1 VRTGTEEYNQGA
13 KEFVMQQIIIS
24 GVGGQGILFITKLLA
39 ETAMQLGFSILISE
53 THGMAQR
60 GGNVISHLKVSKP
73 ASVTSESAESPL
85 TSPLIRP
92 GRADLLL
99 ALHSDGEAL
108 HGYYLKVGGATVSNR
123 ADAATPDCVDAN
135 RIASDLG
142 SPVSANLVLLG
153 FAAARNVLFCSTE
166 QLRSTLERLGG
177 KQLDSSL
184 KAFQA
189 GCEAAVQSPRGTAQ
203 PVTQSLA
210 T

>member
-1 VRTGTEEYNQGA
+1 
-13 KEFVMQQIIIS
+13 MQQIIIS

-39 ETAMQLGFSILISE
+39 ETALHSGFSVLISE

-73 ASVTSESAESPL
+73 ASVTSEGAESPL

-99 ALHSDGEAL
+99 ALHSEGETA
-108 HGYYLKVGGATVSNR
+108 HGFYLKVGGTTVSNR
-123 ADAATPDCVDAN
+123 TDAATPDCVDAS

-166 QLRSTLERLGG
+166 QLRTTLERLGG
-177 KQLDSSL
+177 KRLDSSL

-189 GCEAAVQSPRGTAQ
+189 GCEAAMPSPVGTVQPL
-203 PVTQSLA
+203 TQSRA